1 MTFAGTHFRLP
12 CRRRWQECDVFTGRD
27 YKRANG
33 QNCVLHR
40 CLMQVPVEVSSP
52 PAKQR
57 LICGSQAMPNA
68 KPQSRR

>member
-12 CRRRWQECDVFTGRD
+12 CRRRWQECDAFTGRD

-40 CLMQVPVEVSSP
+40 CLMQVPEEVSS
-52 PAKQR
+52 
-57 LICGSQAMPNA
+57 QAAFDMYVA
-68 KPQSRR
+68 VEQQCLQKLRVH